1 MLTVKD
7 YCDYDTCV
15 ALKELGYNEPSNWTW
30 YKNLRVSD
38 EILEKYPDL
47 SEGGYQDLIWEGK
60 HTHDEVYKV
69 YIEPIEIFSYNSY
82 INDLEAEICSCAHLY
97 DAQKWLREEKRICV
111 EVDCCAGGYVW
122 ELCKAYH
129 KDWFSGG
136 TTIYTHCCED
146 NAINPLLNDCGKYD
160 SYEEALL
167 EGIKEAIKILKE
179 ERK

>member
-1 MLTVKD
+1 MLTEKD
-7 YCDYDTCV
+7 YCDYDLV
-15 ALKELGYNEPSNWTW
+15 LKLKELGYD
-30 YKNLRVSD
+30 YIRR
-38 EILEKYPDL
+38 
-47 SEGGYQDLIWEGK
+47 EGLI
-60 HTHDEVYKV
+60 
-69 YIEPIEIFSYNSY
+69 
-82 INDLEAEICSCAHLY
+82 HLF

-160 SYEEALL
+160 SYESALL

-179 ERK
+179 K